1 VTDEHRCE
9 PFDEKTALA
18 ELEQLHAAIQAARQA
33 RQQTSEEFARFVQ
46 QFRRPAPI
54 DRELAAPRTPDASS
68 QTPSPLPSSTLP
80 TEASPPSQS
89 IDAVSA
95 VAAVTAPV
103 PQSLQGSRRRRPLSL
118 GIGLGVAAAIGVLV
132 LGVTFTRSRRE
143 RAVPRAAA
151 PTVNSSAS
159 RAHVQTPPPAAPL
172 AVPASGVV
180 LELRTVRSVWT
191 RVVVDGQKKLE
202 SIVPA
207 GQALRFA
214 ADRSIVVR
222 VGNGADVL
230 VKTGDAEKPF
240 GTAGQPVTRTFTR
253 PEEPHTTTR

>member
-46 QFRRPAPI
+46 QFRKPASI
-54 DRELAAPRTPDASS
+54 DREIAAPRTPDASS
-68 QTPSPLPSSTLP
+68 QTPSPLPPSTLP

-95 VAAVTAPV
+95 VADVTAPV
-103 PQSLQGSRRRRPLSL
+103 PQSLQAWRRRRPL
-118 GIGLGVAAAIGVLV
+118 GIGLGVAAAIGVMV

-143 RAVPRAAA
+143 RAVPRPAA

-230 VKTGDAEKPF
+230 VKTGDAEKPL